1 MKPLEK
7 KKPLIVVIEDALD
20 SRFFRRFMS
29 VAYGLGASVVIIGA
43 LFKITHIKGANEAL
57 FIGMVTEAII
67 FALSALQKPHVEPD
81 WSKVHP
87 QFTEDYHG
95 IKSDVEVPAVQTSY
109 GGQTGL
115 LDKMLQNAKVDQ
127 GLIDRL
133 GTGLKNL
140 SDTTLKINDVSNAS
154 LANQEFVGNIKSA
167 SQSAATLSKSYS
179 QTAETLN
186 QGQSVSIEFSNKIK
200 EVSNA
205 AAGLKD
211 SYTAASQAIST
222 DVDATKKLSESINSA
237 TTSASKLSESY
248 LKSSE
253 NIAKNI
259 DELQKS
265 IGKNLSYN
273 TQLTQL
279 ADNLASLNKMY
290 ELQLKNSEQQSAATA
305 KLQDTMNKFLV
316 NLENSTAKTDQYQK
330 EMEALTR
337 RMSTLNNIY
346 GNMLSAMNVK

>member
-1 MKPLEK
+1 MNNRPV
-7 KKPLIVVIEDALD
+7 IVKIEDALD

-29 VAYGLGASVVIIGA
+29 VAYGLGASIVIIGA
-43 LFKITHIKGANEAL
+43 LFKITHIRGANEAL

-87 QFTEDYHG
+87 QFMEDYHG
-95 IKSDVEVPAVQTSY
+95 VKFEGDIPQQTSF

-115 LDKMLQNAKVDQ
+115 LDKMLKDAKVDQ
-127 GLIDRL
+127 GLIERL

-140 SDTTLKINDVSNAS
+140 TETTQKLNDVSS
-154 LANQEFVGNIKSA
+154 ISVANQEFVGNVKSA
-167 SQSAATLSKSYS
+167 SQSAATLSKSYT
-179 QTAETLN
+179 QTAEVLN
-186 QGQSVSIEFSNKIK
+186 QGQSASMEFSNKLK
-200 EVSNA
+200 EVSGA
-205 AAGLKD
+205 ASGLKD
-211 SYTAASQAIST
+211 SYTAASQAIIT

-237 TTSASKLSESY
+237 TQSAGKLSESY

-265 IGKNLSYN
+265 INKNLSYN
-273 TQLTQL
+273 AQLTKL
-279 ADNLASLNKMY
+279 SENLASLNAMY
-290 ELQLKNSEQQSAATA
+290 EIQLKNSEQQTAATT
-305 KLQDTMNKFLV
+305 KLQETLNKFLV
-316 NLENSTAKTDQYQK
+316 NLENSTSKTDQYQK
-330 EMEALTR
+330 EMDTLTR

>member
-1 MKPLEK
+1 MNNRPV
-7 KKPLIVVIEDALD
+7 IVKIEDALD

-29 VAYGLGASVVIIGA
+29 VAYGLGASIVIIGA
-43 LFKITHIKGANEAL
+43 LFKITHIQGANQAL

-87 QFTEDYHG
+87 QFKEDYHG
-95 IKSDVEVPAVQTSY
+95 VKFDGELPQQTNY
-109 GGQTGL
+109 GGGQTGV
-115 LDKMLQNAKVDQ
+115 LDKMLKDAKVDQ
-127 GLIDRL
+127 GLIERL

-140 SDTTLKINDVSNAS
+140 TETTQKLNDVSS
-154 LANQEFVGNIKSA
+154 ISVANQEFVGNVKSA
-167 SQSAATLSKSYS
+167 SQSAATLSKSYT
-179 QTAETLN
+179 QTAEVLS
-186 QGQSVSIEFSNKIK
+186 QGQSASIEFSNKLK
-200 EVSNA
+200 EVSGA
-205 AAGLKD
+205 ASGLKD
-211 SYTAASQAIST
+211 SYSAASQAIIT

-237 TTSASKLSESY
+237 TQSAGKLSDSY

-265 IGKNLSYN
+265 INKNLSYN
-273 TQLTQL
+273 AQLTKL
-279 ADNLASLNKMY
+279 SENLASLNAMY
-290 ELQLKNSEQQSAATA
+290 EIQLKNSEQQSAATA
-305 KLQDTMNKFLV
+305 KLQETLNKFLV
-316 NLENSTAKTDQYQK
+316 NLENSTSKTDQYQK
-330 EMEALTR
+330 EMDMLTR

>member
-7 KKPLIVVIEDALD
+7 KKAPIVIIEDALD

-43 LFKITHIKGANEAL
+43 LFKITHIRGANEAL
-57 FIGMVTEAII
+57 FVGMVTEAII

-87 QFTEDYHG
+87 QFKEDYHG
-95 IKSDVEVPAVQTSY
+95 IKSEEEIPVQTNY

-133 GTGLKNL
+133 GSGLKNL
-140 SDTTLKINDVSNAS
+140 SDTTLKLNDVSNAS

-167 SQSAATLSKSYS
+167 SQSAVTLSKSYA
-179 QTAETLN
+179 QTADALN
-186 QGQSVSIEFSNKIK
+186 QGQSVSTEFSNKLK
-200 EVSNA
+200 EVSTA
-205 AAGLKD
+205 ASGLKD
-211 SYTAASQAIST
+211 SYAAASQAIIT

-237 TTSASKLSESY
+237 TASASKLSESY

-279 ADNLASLNKMY
+279 SENLASLNAMY
-290 ELQLKNSEQQSAATA
+290 ELQLKNSEQQSAATS
-305 KLQDTMNKFLV
+305 KLQDTLNKFLV